1 MSRTQPTVL
10 IIDDDADLLKM
21 TALVL
26 ERGGGCHVEMA
37 ENGQRGVE
45 AAHALGAKLDVV
57 LCDFS
62 MPVLDGLETC
72 RLMRADPL
80 LEGVVFVMFT
90 AHAETQL
97 KIRAL
102 DAGVDD
108 FLAKPVGQ
116 AELLAKT
123 RSSLRMK
130 GLFDRVREE
139 RSLAEAQHA
148 ATSHSFGQLVDLLG
162 HVVELRTPGA
172 ADRGARLARAAK
184 AMAERMQMPADQAR
198 ALETAA
204 RLFEVGKLIDA
215 DGPPLDRFSVSPVQR
230 RGVLAAAVLERVVA
244 LRAAA
249 EVLESV
255 GEAWDGTGGP
265 DRLRQSVI
273 PFGSRILRV
282 LIDFFGE
289 QDRTNV
295 KKAVEAITT
304 RAGTTYDPLVVGH
317 LVQLARAPEARAW
330 RAHGDRVPVR
340 ALAEGMV
347 LEEDLLTASGIK
359 LAASGTRLTRGVLDL
374 IQRRHENEPFL
385 HGAVVRRGTGGES
398 EG

>member
-10 IIDDDADLLKM
+10 VVDDDPDLLRM
-21 TALVL
+21 TALLL
-26 ERGGGCHVEMA
+26 ERAGGCHVEMA
-37 ENGQRGVE
+37 EDGQ
-45 AAHALGAKLDVV
+45 HAVDLARTLGPTLDVV
-57 LCDFS
+57 LCDYS

-72 RLMRADPL
+72 RIMRTEAQ
-80 LEGVVFVMFT
+80 LEGVIFVLFT

-123 RSSLRMK
+123 RSALRTK

-139 RSLAEAQHA
+139 KSLAEAQHA
-148 ATSHSFGQLVDLLG
+148 ASSQSFGQLVDLLG

-184 AMAERMQMPADQAR
+184 AMAERMQVPADHAR

-215 DGPPLDRFSVSPVQR
+215 EGSSADRISTTPVQR
-230 RGVLAAAVLERVVA
+230 RGALAAAVLERVVA
-244 LRAAA
+244 LRPAA
-249 EVLESV
+249 EVLAAV

-265 DRLRQSVI
+265 RRLRQTTI
-273 PFGSRILRV
+273 PLGSRILRA
-282 LIDFFGE
+282 LIDYFNE
-289 QDRTNV
+289 LDRTNV
-295 KKAVEAITT
+295 KHAVEGIAA
-304 RAGTTYDPLVVGH
+304 RAGTAYDPLVVGN
-317 LVQLARAPEARAW
+317 LEQLARAPEGRTW
-330 RAHGDRVPVR
+330 RAHGDRLPVR
-340 ALAEGMV
+340 SLAEGMV
-347 LEEDLLTASGIK
+347 LEEDLLTSSGIK
-359 LAASGTRLTRGVLDL
+359 LAARGTRLTRGVLDL

-385 HGAVVRRGTGGES
+385 HGAVVRRGA
-398 EG
+398 

>member
-1 MSRTQPTVL
+1 MSRAQPTVL
-10 IIDDDADLLKM
+10 VVDDDPDLLRM
-21 TALVL
+21 TATLL
-26 ERGGGCHVEMA
+26 QRGGGCRVEMA
-37 ENGQRGVE
+37 EDGQRAIE
-45 AAHALGAKLDVV
+45 LARALGTSLDVV

-62 MPVLDGLETC
+62 MPVLDGLDTC
-72 RLMRADPL
+72 RAMRAEPS
-80 LEGVVFVMFT
+80 LEGVVFVMLT

-123 RSSLRMK
+123 RSALRTK

-139 RSLAEAQHA
+139 KALAEAQQV
-148 ATSHSFGQLVDLLG
+148 ATSHSFGQLVDILG

-184 AMAERMQMPADQAR
+184 GMAERMQLPVEEAR

-204 RLFEVGKLIDA
+204 RLFEVGKLIEA
-215 DGPPLDRFSVSPVQR
+215 DVPAMGVSATPVQR
-230 RGVLAAAVLERVVA
+230 RGTLAAAVLERVVA
-244 LRAAA
+244 LRPAAI
-249 EVLESV
+249 VLGSV
-255 GEAWDGTGGP
+255 GETWDGTGGP

-273 PFGSRILRV
+273 PFASRILRP
-282 LIDFFGE
+282 LIDFFNE
-289 QDRTNV
+289 QDRSGV
-295 KKAVEAITT
+295 KQAVELIGS
-304 RAGTTYDPLVVGH
+304 RAGTAYDPLVVGH
-317 LVQLARAPEARAW
+317 LMQLARAPEARAW
-330 RAHGDRVPVR
+330 RAHGDRLPVQS
-340 ALAEGMV
+340 LAEGMV
-347 LEEDLLTASGIK
+347 LEEDLLTAAGIK

-385 HGAVVRRGTGGES
+385 HGAVVRRGGV
-398 EG
+398 

>member
-1 MSRTQPTVL
+1 MSRTRPTVL
-10 IIDDDADLLKM
+10 VVDDDPDLLRM
-21 TALVL
+21 TALLL
-26 ERGGGCHVEMA
+26 ERAGGCHVEMA
-37 ENGQRGVE
+37 ENGQRAVE
-45 AAHALGAKLDVV
+45 VARSLGATLDVV
-57 LCDFS
+57 LCDYS

-72 RLMRADPL
+72 IAMRAEPL
-80 LEGVVFVMFT
+80 LEGVIFVMFT

-123 RSSLRMK
+123 RSALRTK
-130 GLFDRVREE
+130 ALFDRVREE
-139 RSLAEAQHA
+139 KSLAEAQHA

-184 AMAERMQMPADQAR
+184 AMAERMQVPADQAR
-198 ALETAA
+198 ALETAG

-215 DGPPLDRFSVSPVQR
+215 DGPSMDKLATSPVQR
-230 RGVLAAAVLERVVA
+230 RGALAAAVLERVVA
-244 LRAAA
+244 LRPAAQ
-249 EVLESV
+249 VLESV

-265 DRLRQSVI
+265 ERLRQTVI
-273 PFGSRILRV
+273 PIGSRILRA
-282 LIDFFGE
+282 LIDFFSE
-289 QDRTNV
+289 QDRSNV
-295 KKAVEAITT
+295 KQAIAAVST
-304 RAGTTYDPLVVGH
+304 RAGTVYDPLVVGH
-317 LVQLARAPEARAW
+317 LEQLARAPEARSW

-340 ALAEGMV
+340 SLAEGMV
-347 LEEDLLTASGIK
+347 LEEDLLTSSGIK

-385 HGAVVRRGTGGES
+385 HGAVVRRGTGG
-398 EG
+398 G